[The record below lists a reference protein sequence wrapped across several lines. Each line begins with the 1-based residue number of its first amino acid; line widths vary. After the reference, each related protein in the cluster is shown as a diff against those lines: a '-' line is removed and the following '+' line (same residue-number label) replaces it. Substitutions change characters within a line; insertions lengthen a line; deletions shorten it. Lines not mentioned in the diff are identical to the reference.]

1 MKWYAFAL
9 AATMVSAAASAQV
22 IPENTPVTVRTLEEV
37 SSKTAQVGD
46 PVRMEVIDDIVVNG
60 VTVVPA
66 GTPAYG
72 EVTAAQKNGHIGK
85 SGKLTIEVE
94 GVRYGNGRMRLRG
107 SRDSQGSGGGTAAIA
122 TAALVS
128 PLGLLIHGKSAAV
141 PIHTRFMAYV
151 ANDTP
156 MVGAMV
162 QPLPSNGTGSSRTRG
177 RR

>member
-1 MKWYAFAL
+1 MKFYMLAL
-9 AATMVSAAASAQV
+9 AATMVPAAASAQM
-22 IPENTPVTVRTLEEV
+22 IPENTPVTVRTLEEI

-46 PVRMEVIDDIVVNG
+46 PVRMETIDDVIVGG
-60 VTVVPA
+60 VTVIPA

-72 EVTAAQKNGHIGK
+72 EVTAAQKNGHLGH

-94 GVRYGNGRMRLRG
+94 GVRYGAGRMRLRG
-107 SRDSQGSGGGTAAIA
+107 SRDNQGSGGGTAALA

-128 PLGLLIHGKSAAV
+128 PLGLLIKGKSAAV

-156 MVGAMV
+156 MMGAVV
-162 QPLPSNGTGSSRTRG
+162 QPLPGNATSRTR
-177 RR
+177 RPR